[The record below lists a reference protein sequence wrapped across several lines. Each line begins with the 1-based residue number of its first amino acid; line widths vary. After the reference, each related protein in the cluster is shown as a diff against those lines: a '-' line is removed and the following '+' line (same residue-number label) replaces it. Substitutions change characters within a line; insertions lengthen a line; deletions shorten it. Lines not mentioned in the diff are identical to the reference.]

1 MRSSSLFQE
10 IKILKRFFS
19 KCLSVIAIALLAAS
33 AGAKECRVYFGT
45 FTDTS
50 SKGIY
55 VSQLN
60 VETGKLS
67 APQLAAAAGSP
78 NSLALSPDGR
88 FLYAAERGDT
98 NAANGAVGAF
108 AVNAATG
115 TLTLVDQKSSGGGG
129 PCYVGTDGASQCVFV
144 ANYGSGSVKSF
155 HVNADGTLTDGTF
168 IQHHGSGIN
177 PTRQKGPHAHCFVV
191 APSGRFALVCDL
203 GLDKV
208 MVYKFDASDATLATN
223 DPLFA
228 VVVPGSGPRHV
239 TFSPDGK
246 TASVLSEMACTVTVF
261 DWDGVAGKLT
271 ERQTLPILPPGEYE
285 KTFTAAEIAYRP
297 DGRFIYATV
306 RGPNAPSANSVSVLA
321 VDPKTGNLSLV
332 QNLPCGGNFPRGMA
346 VDPTGRWL
354 VVGNQKSGTV
364 TSFGI
369 DAHTGKLTPT
379 GQVLNVGSAVDVK
392 FAPMR

>member
-10 IKILKRFFS
+10 IKILKGFFL
-19 KCLSVIAIALLAAS
+19 KCFSVIAIALLAAS

-45 FTDTS
+45 FTDTT

-55 VSQLN
+55 VSGLN
-60 VETGKLS
+60 LDTGKLS
-67 APQLAAAAGSP
+67 EPQLAATAGSP
-78 NSLALSPDGR
+78 NSLAISPDGR

-108 AVNAATG
+108 AIDAVTG
-115 TLTLVDQKSSGGGG
+115 ALKLLDQKSSGGGG
-129 PCYVGTDGASQCVFV
+129 PCYVGTDGAGRCVFV

-155 HVNADGTLTDGTF
+155 HVNADGTLADGTF
-168 IQHHGSGIN
+168 IQHHGNSIN
-177 PTRQKGPHAHCFVV
+177 LNRQKGPHAHCFVV
-191 APSGRFALVCDL
+191 APSGRFALACDL

-208 MVYKFDASDATLATN
+208 MVYKFDASDATLTTN
-223 DPLFA
+223 DPPFA
-228 VVVPGSGPRHV
+228 AIAPGSGPRHV
-239 TFSPDGK
+239 AFSPDGK
-246 TASVLSEMACTVTVF
+246 TACVLSEMACTVTVF

-271 ERQTLPILPPGEYE
+271 ERQTLPILPVGEYE

-297 DGRFIYATV
+297 DGRFVYVTV
-306 RGPNAPSANSVSVLA
+306 RGPNAPGANSVSVLA
-321 VDPKTGNLSLV
+321 VDAKTRNLSLV

-369 DAHTGKLTPT
+369 DADTGKLTPT
-379 GQVLNVGSAVDVK
+379 GQVLEVGSAVDVK
-392 FAPMR
+392 FAPMQ